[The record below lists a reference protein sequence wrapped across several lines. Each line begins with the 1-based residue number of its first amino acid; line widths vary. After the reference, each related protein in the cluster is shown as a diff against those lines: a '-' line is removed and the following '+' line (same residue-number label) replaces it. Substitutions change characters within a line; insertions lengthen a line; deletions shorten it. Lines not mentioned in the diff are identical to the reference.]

1 MFESLLDKL
10 KYQTTSVLLNI
21 KILTENHKVEENK
34 NQSTNPKCLLVLNKG
49 KKFLEMKSAEA
60 TNKKYKNC
68 CGGL

>member
-49 KKFLEMKSAEA
+49 KKISRNEICEA